1 MFGRNS
7 LLSTA
12 QVQRNPN
19 EAVWLGSKV
28 TDRTMHYAQVHDALP
43 DFERRALS
51 FSQPA
56 GTSTSI
62 HPRLD
67 SILRKPTMQDPYAR
81 PVGVVSSAYGLVT
94 HKKLFGMVDEA
105 LRSISSEPVKRA
117 DLLMSE
123 FGERMHLSLYFPD
136 QFTFDPGDGKPI
148 SLRLEVINSV
158 DGSSRLRILLGW
170 FRFVCSNG
178 LVVGVTQMD
187 MRQRHVRS
195 IEPNEIMRTLP
206 RRLKEAEDEIMTLT
220 DWQKKELNNEA
231 LGEWVD
237 GPLKEAWGFKAAA
250 RTWLICNQGVDGEP
264 GDSYA
269 KYDPSTM
276 PMKDTRPVPGAP
288 EQAGTIFDVAQA
300 LAWIAKERN
309 EIEER
314 IAWRAGIPGLLAKLK
329 Q

>member
-1 MFGRNS
+1 MLNNS
-7 LLSTA
+7 PLLSQAPVRQNTGE
-12 QVQRNPN
+12 PG
-19 EAVWLGSKV
+19 WLGSKV
-28 TDRTMHYAQVHDALP
+28 SEYDLAYSQVRGELPEFNRRSLGYA
-43 DFERRALS
+43 E
-51 FSQPA
+51 A
-56 GTSTSI
+56 GSTFTSI

-67 SILRKPTMQDPYAR
+67 SIMRAPTAKDPHFR
-81 PVGVVSSAYGLVT
+81 PVGVVSANYGLVT
-94 HKKLFGMVDEA
+94 HQDIFDAADTA
-105 LRSISSEPVKRA
+105 LLKAGVKGITQA
-117 DLLMSE
+117 HLAMSE

-136 QFTFDPGDGKPI
+136 RFTFDPGDGYPMV
-148 SLRLEVINSV
+148 LRMEIINSV
-158 DGSSRLRILLGW
+158 DGSSRLRILFGW

-206 RRLKEAEDEIMTLT
+206 RRLKEAEDEITTLT
-220 DWQKKELNNEA
+220 NWRKKEVNNEA

-250 RTWLICNQGVDGEP
+250 RTWLICNRGVDGDP
-264 GDSYA
+264 GESYA
-269 KYDPSTM
+269 KYNPSTM
-276 PMKDTRPVPGAP
+276 PMKDARPVPGAP

>member
-1 MFGRNS
+1 MFGRDS

-12 QVQRNPN
+12 QVRRNPS
-19 EAVWLGSKV
+19 EAGWLGSKV
-28 TDRTMHYAQVHDALP
+28 EDRTMSYAQVQDALP
-43 DFERRALS
+43 DFDRRPLS
-51 FSQPA
+51 FSQPE

-67 SILRKPTMQDPYAR
+67 SVLRKPMKQDPYER

-94 HKKLFGMVDEA
+94 HRKLFGMVDEA
-105 LRSISSEPVKRA
+105 LRSINIEPVKRA

-123 FGERMHLSLYFPD
+123 FGERMHLSLYFAD
-136 QFTFDPGDGKPI
+136 HLTFDPGDGNPM
-148 SLRLEVINSV
+148 SLRMEVINSV

-195 IEPNEIMRTLP
+195 IEPTEIMRTLP
-206 RRLKEAEDEIMTLT
+206 RCLKEAKEEIATLT
-220 DWQKKELNNEA
+220 GWRKKEVNNKA

-269 KYDPSTM
+269 KFVPSTM
-276 PMKDTRPVPGAP
+276 PMKDMRPVPGAP
-288 EQAGTIFDVAQA
+288 EQAGTLFDVAQA
-300 LAWIAKERN
+300 LAWIAKERS

-314 IAWRAGIPGLLAKLK
+314 IAWRAGIPGLLAELK